1 MQGSLLRF
9 YVHEYQRVH
18 QRLLWEWLL
27 RQAERLSIHGGVA
40 VRTMAACGRRN
51 TLREQQFIEQTGSFT
66 VQIDFIVTDEEAERF
81 LALVKSEKVRVF
93 FARIPAQFGTLNAE
107 LPGSDAQHLATT
119 KSV

>member
-27 RQAERLSIHGGVA
+27 RQAERLSIRGGVA
-40 VRTMAACGRRN
+40 VRTMAGCGCRHG
-51 TLREQQFIEQTGSFT
+51 LRVQPFIEPTGSFT

-81 LALVKSEKVRVF
+81 LDLVKAEKIRVF
-93 FARIPAQFGTLNAE
+93 FARIPAQFGMLNAE
-107 LPGSDAQHLATT
+107 PT
-119 KSV
+119 